1 MRLPFGFDIEFGRGC
16 QGCER
21 LERDLANLRIQNKML
36 ADNQI
41 HLIDTIQELRAEK
54 KLRTEEAKKSAEF
67 LVGLADLQRV
77 NG

>member
-1 MRLPFGFDIEFGRGC
+1 MRLFGFELTIGRGC
-16 QGCER
+16 SDCAK